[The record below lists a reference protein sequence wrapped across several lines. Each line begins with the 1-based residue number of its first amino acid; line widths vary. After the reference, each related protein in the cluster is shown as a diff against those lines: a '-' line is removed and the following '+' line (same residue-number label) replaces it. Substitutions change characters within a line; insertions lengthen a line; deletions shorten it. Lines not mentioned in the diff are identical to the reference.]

1 MRFSTLGEWLSWQE
15 TLHPQAIDLGLER
28 VRRVYRAL
36 NPAQDRPFTI
46 TVGGTNGKG
55 SCVAALDTIL
65 RRAGYRVGAYT
76 SPHILRYNERICI
89 DGTPVDDAAICASF
103 ERIEAVRGDTTLS
116 FFEFGTLAAMDI
128 FRRAEL
134 DVQILEVGL
143 GGRLDA
149 VNIVDA
155 DAALVASIGI
165 DHEEWLGLTREAIGL
180 EKAGIFRPSRPCILG
195 DPDAPATV
203 LRHAEAI
210 GADLLMQGRDFSFR
224 RENDGW
230 TWYGRGETHAAL
242 PEPCLRGDHQYFNM
256 AAVLQVIEA
265 IRPRLPVPEAA
276 VRAGLASVHLPGR
289 FQIQEGEPT
298 VLLDVAHNPH
308 AVRVLAEFLRQF
320 KRGRPVH
327 AVFAMMRDKDI
338 RGVVECIRDLVDD
351 WYLAPLQLPRAATP
365 EILLPVFSALG
376 ISQVQQGFADAA
388 EVFARVRRN
397 AENDSIILVFGSFFL
412 VAEYLARIEPIPPK
426 FEETYG

>member
-36 NPAQDRPFTI
+36 NPAQDRPFTV

-89 DGTPVDDAAICASF
+89 GGMPVEDAAICASF
-103 ERIEAVRGDTTLS
+103 DRIEAVRGDTTLS
-116 FFEFGTLAAMDI
+116 FFEFGTLAALDI
-128 FRRAEL
+128 FRRAGL
-134 DVQILEVGL
+134 DAQILEVGL

-155 DAALVASIGI
+155 DAALIASIGI
-165 DHEEWLGLTREAIGL
+165 DHEEWLGGTREAIGL
-180 EKAGIFRPSRPCILG
+180 EKAGIFRPARPCILG

-210 GADLLMQGRDFSFR
+210 GADLLIQGRDFSFR
-224 RENDGW
+224 REDDGW
-230 TWYGRGETHAAL
+230 IWYGRGETHTAL

-256 AAVLQVIEA
+256 SAVLQVIEA

-289 FQIQEGEPT
+289 FQILEGGPT

-308 AVRVLAEFLRQF
+308 AVHVLTEFLRQF
-320 KRGRPVH
+320 KQGRPVH

-376 ISQVQQGFADAA
+376 VSRVQQGFADAA
-388 EVFARVRRN
+388 EAFARVRRN
-397 AENDSIILVFGSFFL
+397 AENESIILVFGSFFL
-412 VAEYLARIEPIPPK
+412 VAEYLARSQANPSK
-426 FEETYG
+426 V

>member
-149 VNIVDA
+149 VNI
-155 DAALVASIGI
+155 GI

-180 EKAGIFRPSRPCILG
+180 EKAGIFRPARPCILG

>member
-15 TLHPQAIDLGLER
+15 TLHPKAIDLDLAR
-28 VRRVYRAL
+28 ALRVYRAI
-36 NPAQDRPFTI
+36 NPGQARPFTL

-55 SCVAALDTIL
+55 SCVAALDAIL

-76 SPHILRYNERICI
+76 SPHILCYNERIAI

-103 ERIEAVRGDTTLS
+103 ERIEAARGDTTLS
-116 FFEFGTLAAMDI
+116 FFEFGTLAALDI

-165 DHEEWLGLTREAIGL
+165 DHEEWLGPTRDSIGR
-180 EKAGIFRPSRPCILG
+180 EKAGIFRPGRPCVLG

-203 LRHAEAI
+203 LRYAEEI
-210 GADLLMQGRDFSFR
+210 GADLLLQGRDFSFR
-224 RENDGW
+224 REDSGW
-230 TWYGRGETHAAL
+230 TWSGRGETRTAL

-256 AAVLQVIEA
+256 SAVLQVLEA
-265 IRPRLPVPEAA
+265 VRPRLPAPEAA
-276 VRAGLASVHLPGR
+276 IRAGLASVRLPGR
-289 FQIQEGEPT
+289 FQILEGEPT

-308 AVRVLAEFLRQF
+308 AVRVLAEFLREF
-320 KRGRPVH
+320 KRDRPVH

-351 WYLAPLQLPRAATP
+351 WCLAPLQLPRAATP
-365 EILLPVFSALG
+365 DSLMPVFAGLG
-376 ISQVQQGFADAA
+376 VQGVRQGFADAA
-388 EVFARVRRN
+388 EAFAWVRRN
-397 AENDSIILVFGSFFL
+397 AENESIILVFGSFFL
-412 VAEYLARIEPIPPK
+412 VAEYLARIEADPSK
-426 FEETYG
+426 A